1 MASAFQYQWNNYLKS
16 GGSKLVE
23 LFQDVLDGKLK
34 RLNDFNDNI
43 KELHSKF

>member
-23 LFQDVLDGKLK
+23 LFRILWTACHKGSWSSMIQ
-34 RLNDFNDNI
+34 
-43 KELHSKF
+43 

>member
-23 LFQDVLDGKLK
+23 LFQDILMVTQQSLVSLI
-34 RLNDFNDNI
+34 I
-43 KELHSKF
+43 K

>member
-23 LFQDVLDGKLK
+23 LFQDI
-34 RLNDFNDNI
+34 LNDDTTRFSEFNNKI
-43 KELHSKF
+43 IRLS